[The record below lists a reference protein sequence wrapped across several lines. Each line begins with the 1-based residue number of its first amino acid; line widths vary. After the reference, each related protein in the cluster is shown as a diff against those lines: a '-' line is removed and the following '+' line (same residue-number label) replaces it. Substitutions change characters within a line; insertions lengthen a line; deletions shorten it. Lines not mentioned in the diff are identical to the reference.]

1 MSGVIYQ
8 ITCNATN
15 LKYIGQATN
24 HKYKNGKPYNY
35 GATGRWND
43 HVSTSKTRNTPLCNA
58 IKEYGKSNFVIE
70 VLEEA
75 PLENLDER
83 EAYWILQNNTIYP
96 SGYNVATHSRN
107 RHRDT
112 TNLHIFY
119 EGKVASATIS
129 PIKSGGKL
137 KMAYVYL
144 NLNDGSQERLAFGQ
158 KTGSNYEDAI
168 IEVKDFLNKLKCP
181 YSTSTNYSEKLSE
194 RYASK
199 LDEFKNT
206 EITSVRITSASNLI
220 AVYIG
225 TSEMK
230 LNKEHKRICF
240 GGKTVSKEDAYEI
253 AKQFVAELNISDK
266 LIQDS
271 IKSSQQVTA
280 E

>member
-24 HKYKNGKPYNY
+24 LKYKNGKPYKY
-35 GATGRWND
+35 GAIGRWSD
-43 HVSTSKTRNTPLCNA
+43 HVSTSKTRNTPLCAA
-58 IKEYGKSNFVIE
+58 IREYGKDAFTIE
-70 VLEEA
+70 VLEESS
-75 PLENLDER
+75 LDTLDER
-83 EAYWILQNNTIYP
+83 EAYWISEINTVHP
-96 SGYNVATHSRN
+96 NGYNIASHSRN

-112 TNLHIFY
+112 SNLHIFY
-119 EGKVASATIS
+119 QDKVKAAIIS
-129 PIKSGGKL
+129 PIKQNGEL

-144 NLNDGSQERLAFGQ
+144 TLNDGTQERLAFGQ
-158 KTGSNYEDAI
+158 KSGSTYETTI
-168 IEVKDFLNKLKCP
+168 NEVMEFINKINVP
-181 YSTSTNYSEKLSE
+181 YSTSTNYSNVLSE
-194 RYASK
+194 KYASK
-199 LDEFKNT
+199 LNDFKDK
-206 EITSVRITSASNLI
+206 EITSVRITSASDLI

-240 GGKTVSKEDAYEI
+240 GGKTISKEDAYNI

-271 IKSSQQVTA
+271 IKGWQQVTA
-280 E
+280 